1 MDKFSSKFLAEKLGL
16 LSVNQINAQVKI
28 SEMWK
33 ALNSDSKALK
43 LSIKTK
49 DSDAATTR
57 SDRNVVLLEH
67 GLTEV
72 CKKTLSD

>member
-1 MDKFSSKFLAEKLGL
+1 MELMDKFSSKFLAEKLGL
-16 LSVNQINAQVKI
+16 LSVNQINAQVKV

-57 SDRNVVLLEH
+57 SDKSVVLLE
-67 GLTEV
+67 LKCV
-72 CKKTLSD
+72 KKHS